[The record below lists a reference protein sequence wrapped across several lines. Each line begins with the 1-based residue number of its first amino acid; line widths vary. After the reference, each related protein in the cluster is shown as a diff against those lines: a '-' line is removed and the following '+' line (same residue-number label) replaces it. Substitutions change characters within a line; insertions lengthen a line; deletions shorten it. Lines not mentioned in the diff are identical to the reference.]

1 MPPTHRVTGSIPVKD
16 TINRIIILILIN
28 ELWSDDMDSVDI
40 TDAKQNLSEL
50 IDEINN
56 KFTQITIVNSQGKNA
71 VLISEKKW
79 KNIEETLYLSSIQ

>member
-1 MPPTHRVTGSIPVKD
+1 
-16 TINRIIILILIN
+16 
-28 ELWSDDMDSVDI
+28 MDSVDI

-56 KFTQITIVNSQGKNA
+56 KFTHITIVNSQGKKA

>member
-1 MPPTHRVTGSIPVKD
+1 MPPTHRVMSSILIED

-56 KFTQITIVNSQGKNA
+56 KFTHITK
-71 VLISEKKW
+71 
-79 KNIEETLYLSSIQ
+79 